1 MPTQICVG
9 APARAWVNRLL
20 QVGAVPKHGAPAR
33 AWVNLP
39 HLMFLQE
46 TSRRSRARVGEPPEL
61 GNGFQS
67 STYGAPARAWVNL
80 DNADLRSMLYASR
93 VRVGEP
99 A

>member
-1 MPTQICVG
+1 MMVPIGSITASRARVG
-9 APARAWVNRLL
+9 EPDRISASADLRW
-20 QVGAVPKHGAPAR
+20 
-33 AWVNLP
+33 
-39 HLMFLQE
+39 
-46 TSRRSRARVGEPPEL
+46 RSRARVGEPPEL

-93 VRVGEP
+93 ARVGEP